1 MKPVPKT
8 KKHSKTLRYLSVS
21 LAVLAITWLMPVI
34 ATDHLPDVPP
44 YPLPSTSA
52 PATDTNATNNYD
64 TYTADDHSDSDSD
77 SNALRSLATAYEA
90 MPYGTGEPA
99 LSPEPSTPTKLI
111 ALTFDDGPSIF
122 TEGILDQLDAYGGH
136 GTFYVVGRRVM
147 RYAHLVERMAN
158 TGHEVGNHT
167 WAHER
172 LPLYSAEHVQD
183 TIRRTSDIIQ
193 QVTGARPATFRPP
206 YMAFG
211 LRTQWLIADL
221 GYPIVLWSID
231 TRDWYHRD
239 ADIIYNHIMT
249 HASHGDI
256 VLLHD
261 IYESTYE
268 ATLRAISSLS
278 AQGFHF
284 VTVSELLGEL
294 STGGVYHGLRV
305 GVES

>member
-1 MKPVPKT
+1 MKPVPET
-8 KKHSKTLRYLSVS
+8 KKHNKTLRYLSVS

-44 YPLPSTSA
+44 YPLPSTSS
-52 PATDTNATNNYD
+52 TDTTPADNHD
-64 TYTADDHSDSDSD
+64 TYTTDDY
-77 SNALRSLATAYEA
+77 ALRSLSTTYEAPPYDPATA
-90 MPYGTGEPA
+90 TDDSA
-99 LSPEPSTPTKLI
+99 LLPVPSTPTKLI
-111 ALTFDDGPSIF
+111 ALTFDDGPSSF
-122 TEGILDQLDAYGGH
+122 TEGILNQLDAYGGH

-147 RYAHLVERMAN
+147 RYAHLVERMAA
-158 TGHEVGNHT
+158 TGHEIGNHT

-172 LPLYSAEHVQD
+172 LPLYSAEHVHD
-183 TIRRTSDIIQ
+183 TIRRTSDIIE

-211 LRTQWLIADL
+211 LRTQRLIGEL

-239 ADIIYNHIMT
+239 ADIIYNHIMS
-249 HASHGDI
+249 HAGHGDI

-261 IYESTYE
+261 IYETTYE

-278 AQGFHF
+278 TQGFHF

-294 STGGVYHGLRV
+294 SAGGVYHGLKD
-305 GVES
+305 